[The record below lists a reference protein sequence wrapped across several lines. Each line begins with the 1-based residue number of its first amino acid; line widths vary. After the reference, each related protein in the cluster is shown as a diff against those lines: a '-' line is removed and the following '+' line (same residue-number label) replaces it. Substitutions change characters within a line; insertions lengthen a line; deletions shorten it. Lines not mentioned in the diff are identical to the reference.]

1 MILQKTGPAGF
12 QSSLGQKLIKNTA
25 FNFLGQFYG
34 LVLGFAVVPY
44 LVHRLGVEA
53 YGVFALAAALGGFAG
68 LLNLGVGKALS
79 KRVAELYWK
88 GDWEPICKLFQTAL
102 MVCLGAG
109 GAAALLFF
117 GFEDRISSELFH
129 TSGDHRHLVSFALYA
144 TGLSVLVSLLFD
156 LLSGLIT
163 ALQRF
168 DVYNRINV
176 VVASVTY
183 LGSVLAVAT
192 GFSLKGVLVVIVA
205 ANLVGVAGCVRFLR
219 QALPVLPLRPKFHWP
234 AFCQLASFSLF
245 VLVAGSC
252 AVLVHRLDR
261 MLVGY
266 YLPLAAVALY
276 TIPYSLAEK
285 TTLAVGN
292 LTSVIFPSA
301 SELSSMPGAEKLKE
315 LYLRASKMVLLA
327 ALPWILVL
335 LFLASPLLRF
345 WMGQQ
350 FAEQGTVALQLLT
363 LGFFLNILG
372 HVPFTIAQGAG
383 WPSLSA
389 KFSILNAVVALL
401 LFRLLIPRYGID
413 GAAAA
418 FLISEMLVMPL
429 FVHSVNR
436 HLGVGWKSLLL
447 RAYLPAAVCGTVA
460 SSVLVVLGS
469 RVSSVAGLFAAVGLA
484 LIFYATVVLVCG
496 LDSQERAQIQLHLSV
511 FWKPAVEREIGAAR
525 P

>member
-1 MILQKTGPAGF
+1 M
-12 QSSLGQKLIKNTA
+12 KNTVS
-25 FNFLGQFYG
+25 NFLGQFYG

-53 YGVFALAAALGGFAG
+53 YGVFALAAALGGFAS

-79 KRVAELYWK
+79 KRVAEFHWK
-88 GDWEPICKLFQTAL
+88 GDLEPICKLFQTAL
-102 MVCLGAG
+102 AVCLGAG
-109 GAAALLFF
+109 AAGALLLI
-117 GFEDRISSELFH
+117 GLQNWISSELFH
-129 TSGDHRHLVSFALYA
+129 ASGDHKLLVSFALYA

-156 LLSGLIT
+156 LLSGLTT

-168 DVYNRINV
+168 DVYNRMNV

-183 LGSVLAVAT
+183 LGSVLAVAA

-205 ANLVGVAGCVRFLR
+205 ANLVGVAGYVRFLR
-219 QALPVLPLRPKFHWP
+219 QTLPGLRFWPKFHWP
-234 AFCQLASFSLF
+234 AFRQLASFSLF

-252 AVLVHRLDR
+252 AFLVHRLDR
-261 MLVGY
+261 MLVAY

-292 LTSVIFPSA
+292 LTSAIFPLA
-301 SELSSMPGAEKLKE
+301 SELSTMPGAEKLKE

-327 ALPWILVL
+327 ALPGMVVL
-335 LFLASPLLRF
+335 LFLANPVLRF
-345 WMGQQ
+345 WVGPE

-383 WPSLSA
+383 RPLLSA
-389 KFSILNAVVALL
+389 KFSVLNAVVALL
-401 LFRLLIPRYGID
+401 LFKLLIPRYGID

-418 FLISEMLVMPL
+418 FLISEMLVIPL

-436 HLGVGWKSLLL
+436 FLGVGWKSLVL
-447 RAYLPAAVCGTVA
+447 RAYLPAAVCGTLA
-460 SSVLVVLGS
+460 SVVLTVIAS
-469 RVSSVAGLFAAVGLA
+469 RVSSLAGLVAAVCLA
-484 LIFYATVVLVCG
+484 LIFYAIAVLVCG
-496 LDSQERAQIQLHLSV
+496 LDSQERAQIQFRLSV
-511 FWKPAVEREIGAAR
+511 LWKPSVKREIRTAH